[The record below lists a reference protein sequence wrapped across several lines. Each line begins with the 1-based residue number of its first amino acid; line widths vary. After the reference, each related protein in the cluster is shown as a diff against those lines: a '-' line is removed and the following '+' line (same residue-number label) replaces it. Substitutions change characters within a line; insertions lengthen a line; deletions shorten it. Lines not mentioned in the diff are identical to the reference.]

1 MEESWIQGS
10 LPAHSFNHILI
21 PRDVQIFNSLEVE
34 PDANTCNPS
43 NQMAR
48 AEGGQFAVSLVYLAN
63 ARLAGDILSQMSNSI
78 KQRPRAQ
85 VSRETR
91 IQIRRLAHRCYE
103 RKNLA
108 TAERGQG
115 DRKFLL
121 GW

>member
-1 MEESWIQGS
+1 MQTPVI
-10 LPAHSFNHILI
+10 PATRRQLQKGDSK
-21 PRDVQIFNSLEVE
+21 
-34 PDANTCNPS
+34 
-43 NQMAR
+43 
-48 AEGGQFAVSLVYLAN
+48 FAVSLVYLAN

-85 VSRETR
+85 VSRETW

-108 TAERGQG
+108 TAERGKG

-121 GW
+121 E